1 MSFAVPFRMSK
12 PVSPVYSMMPIA
24 SAISRAR
31 ASSLRLCSDSSGPS
45 KMLTAQSIPNTFF
58 SSYSKEIEANFI
70 SIKALGSHFERSD
83 CLPILDFGSQRI
95 CNECLR
101 TTRLPNAQTKS
112 TRPRPLWLTKLH
124 GCGAFR
130 VVVSHVIDPRAH
142 GIAPHE
148 PSIVGLEQ
156 FGRRSR
162 VPHPRIEPQVVA
174 VWVEDDGHAVV
185 DG

>member
-1 MSFAVPFRMSK
+1 VFGIDLAVSILDGPDLSEQRRKELALARLM
-12 PVSPVYSMMPIA
+12 A
-24 SAISRAR
+24 EAI
-31 ASSLRLCSDSSGPS
+31 GI
-45 KMLTAQSIPNTFF
+45 ML
-58 SSYSKEIEANFI
+58 ANFI
-70 SIKALGSHFERSD
+70 SIKALGSHFERAD
-83 CLPILDFGSQRI
+83 CLPILDFGSQRT
-95 CNECLR
+95 CKECLR

-124 GCGAFR
+124 GRGAR
-130 VVVSHVIDPRAH
+130 YVVVSHGIDPRAH